1 MDQNSYLSQLKEIQV
16 MMKKSSR
23 FLSLSGVAGICAGVF
38 ALIGVGTV
46 YYLRNTFDY
55 PLEFNSWSFRTL
67 VLIAVLVLS
76 TSLLVGFL
84 LAKRKSKKLGERV
97 WNPIS
102 KQFVFAFG
110 MPLITGGLFTVLL
123 IANRQFFYVSPSTL
137 VFYGLGLT
145 AASNYTYSSIRYLGI
160 SFILL
165 GLLNLCFLGY
175 GLYFWATGFGL
186 AHIVYG
192 TIMHFYIERN
202 EK

>member
-1 MDQNSYLSQLKEIQV
+1 MNQNSYLSQLKEIQV

-23 FLSLSGVAGICAGVF
+23 FLSLSGVAGIFAGVF
-38 ALIGVGTV
+38 ALIGVGIV
-46 YYLRNTFDY
+46 YYLRNAFDY

-67 VLIAVLVLS
+67 VLIAVLVLT
-76 TSLLVGFL
+76 TSLLVGYL

-110 MPLITGGLFTVLL
+110 MPLLTGGLFTVLL

-165 GLLNLCFLGY
+165 GLINLCFLGY

>member
-23 FLSLSGVAGICAGVF
+23 FLSLSGIAGICAGIF
-38 ALIGVGTV
+38 ALIGVGIV

-55 PLEFNSWSFRTL
+55 PLDFDGWSFKTL
-67 VLIAVLVLS
+67 VLIALLVLVS
-76 TSLLVGFL
+76 SLTVGFF
-84 LAKRKSKKLGERV
+84 LAKRKSKRLGERV

-110 MPLITGGLFTVLL
+110 MPLITGGLFTILL
-123 IANRQFFYVSPSTL
+123 IVNRQFFYVSPSTL

-160 SFILL
+160 TFIIL
-165 GLLNLCFLGY
+165 GLLNLCFLGH

-186 AHIVYG
+186 AHIIYG

>member
-23 FLSLSGVAGICAGVF
+23 FLSLSGVAGICAGIF

-46 YYLRNTFDY
+46 YALRNKFDY
-55 PLEFNSWSFRTL
+55 PLTFDGWSFKTL
-67 VLIAVLVLS
+67 VLIAILVLVSSLS
-76 TSLLVGFL
+76 VGYF
-84 LAKRKSKKLGERV
+84 LAKRKSTKLGERV

-110 MPLITGGLFTVLL
+110 MPLITGGLFTVML
-123 IANRQFFYVSPSTL
+123 IINKQFFYVSPTTL

-145 AASNYTYSSIRYLGI
+145 AASNYTYSSIRYLGMT
-160 SFILL
+160 FILL
-165 GLLNLCFLGY
+165 GLLNLCFLGA
-175 GLYFWATGFGL
+175 GLYFWAIGFGL
-186 AHIVYG
+186 AHIIYG

>member
-1 MDQNSYLSQLKEIQV
+1 

-23 FLSLSGVAGICAGVF
+23 FLSLSGVAGIFAVVF
-38 ALIGVGTV
+38 ALIGVGIV
-46 YYLRNTFDY
+46 YYLRNAFDY

-67 VLIAVLVLS
+67 VLIAVLVL
-76 TSLLVGFL
+76 TISLLVGYL

-110 MPLITGGLFTVLL
+110 MPLLTGGFFTVLL

-165 GLLNLCFLGY
+165 GLINLCFLGY